1 MGGGLESRCV
11 GRVCDADG
19 AVQVCESRFGFRHLC
34 PSVFSSWNNYAPT
47 GQIFRKF
54 YICVFL

>member
-19 AVQVCESRFGFRHLC
+19 ALRLVL
-34 PSVFSSWNNYAPT
+34 SSWEMVRVNDQLKQEVRIAWT
-47 GQIFRKF
+47 
-54 YICVFL
+54 L